1 MPIKLTF
8 KKKGKIVLEM
18 DNKKE
23 RFSMNFKE
31 KKGEKIL
38 FGSSADTF
46 KICSNKFPEL
56 GELYGFSAVVQ
67 STFQF
72 SKYTSL
78 SGEVNDEWLILFS
91 SSKIIDEPYYEFDFN
106 RYTQLTFLKKLIE
119 YK

>member
-1 MPIKLTF
+1 
-8 KKKGKIVLEM
+8 
-18 DNKKE
+18 
-23 RFSMNFKE
+23 MNFKE